1 MFVRVAKCLPLP
13 VERLTVSPCPK
24 GHADE
29 PRGIAAPLD
38 LPANASRQ
46 RRSAWPAHTGA
57 SISHAPTI
65 HIITHELQVEVSMR
79 SFCCAHINMHL
90 RAPSLRTPAAHDAVP
105 ILLCDAYRRCF
116 RTLDGTKHADGPGSP
131 PSRLTRRAAIVQDT
145 SDEEDNVDP
154 EEVAECACPPREL
167 HCALHTL
174 ASPHHLPTPFCIDVA
189 KVTCVCV
196 CVCVRVCVRAC
207 VRACVR
213 HIQRVRLTWTSR
225 PRFRQRREAHQSRG
239 RR

>member
-1 MFVRVAKCLPLP
+1 MEASGLGGLRCVPLHICLACDCIWTAARPCRDPCISPCSVAATCVFFFFPSHKKSRAHKEMFVRVAKCLAA
-13 VERLTVSPCPK
+13 ERLAPCPK

-38 LPANASRQ
+38 LLANASRQ

-79 SFCCAHINMHL
+79 SLCCAHIYMHL

-154 EEVAECACPPREL
+154 EEVAECACPPPESSTA
-167 HCALHTL
+167 HCTL
-174 ASPHHLPTPFCIDVA
+174 
-189 KVTCVCV
+189 
-196 CVCVRVCVRAC
+196 
-207 VRACVR
+207 
-213 HIQRVRLTWTSR
+213 
-225 PRFRQRREAHQSRG
+225 
-239 RR
+239 